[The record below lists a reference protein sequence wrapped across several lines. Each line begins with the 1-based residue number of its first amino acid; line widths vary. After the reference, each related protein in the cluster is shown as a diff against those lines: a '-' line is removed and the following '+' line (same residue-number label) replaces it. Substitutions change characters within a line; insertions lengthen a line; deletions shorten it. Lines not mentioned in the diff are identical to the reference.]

1 MRYRKL
7 LALALGLVAASG
19 TAAAQETQDTGRAPA
34 PQVDSNRMD
43 TGVETGVIAPG
54 APDTQTVAGEIRNPE
69 TASVRF
75 IDTQGNWIG
84 TARLM
89 QTSKGILVE
98 ADIRGLPPGEH
109 AFHIHQTG
117 KCEAPSF
124 QSAGDHYA
132 PEKNQHGFLVNSGPH
147 AGDMPNAQVL
157 QSGLLQVEVYNP
169 SVSLSGGNAPLL
181 DADGSALVIHEKAD
195 DYRSQ
200 PSGEAGDRI
209 ACAVISQ

>member
-7 LALALGLVAASG
+7 LALALGLAAASG
-19 TAAAQETQDTGRAPA
+19 TAAQETQDTSRAPA
-34 PQVDSNRMD
+34 PQVDSTRMN

-89 QTSKGILVE
+89 QTSKGVLVE

-109 AFHIHQTG
+109 AFHFHQTG
-117 KCEAPSF
+117 RCETPSF
-124 QSAGDHYA
+124 QSAGEHYA
-132 PEKNQHGFLVNSGPH
+132 PEKNQHGFLVTSGPH

-181 DADGSALVIHEKAD
+181 DADGSALVIHAKAD

-209 ACAVISQ
+209 ACAVISR